1 MHSMSVV
8 TNEAALP
15 LNLSQLRT
23 GTIYIYNPTGHHA
36 EVEEKLRQ
44 YIESSGLNAKT
55 FTLRGNNVQDGESFV
70 NFYK

>member
-1 MHSMSVV
+1 MSVV

-44 YIESSGLNAKT
+44 YIENSGLNAKT
-55 FTLRGNNVQDGESFV
+55 FTLRGNNVQDGEFSV